1 MKWNKL
7 YTYPKS
13 TRSTKEGCRTYDVND
28 EKLPSVTTI
37 LGATKDQEAIDSINR
52 WKAKVGEEAA
62 TRIKDQAASR
72 GTNMHLHL
80 ERHVTGEGHLDL
92 TEEGKVAK
100 AMADTIIDKGFNDLQ
115 EIWGSEV
122 TLFYPGLYAG
132 ATDLVGTYDY
142 EDSIIDFK
150 QSNKP
155 KRREWIEDYF
165 MQLGAYAMAHNQVY
179 KTEITQ
185 GVILM
190 CTPDNY
196 FQKFQ
201 VKGKEFI
208 EYQHKF
214 LEKVDQYYKKNSHAG
229 DETPA
234 QVAQLTLGLYSNLPK
249 CCLQG

>member
-1 MKWNKL
+1 MRTSL
-7 YTYPKS
+7 
-13 TRSTKEGCRTYDVND
+13 EGQRHYEITG

-37 LGATKDQEAIDSINR
+37 LSATQSDEKKESIAR
-52 WKAKVGEEAA
+52 WTARVGEVEAERVKN
-62 TRIKDQAASR
+62 TAASR

-80 ERHVTGEGHLDL
+80 ERYIEGKGHKDL
-92 TEEGKVAK
+92 TDEGQVAGD
-100 AMADTIIDKGFNDLQ
+100 MAQVIINKGLCDLS

-122 TLFYPGLYAG
+122 VLYYPGLYAG
-132 ATDLVGTYDY
+132 ATDLVGVYDY

-155 KRREWIEDYF
+155 KRKEWVEDYF

-179 KTEITQ
+179 DTEITQ

-201 VKGKEFI
+201 IKGKEFI
-208 EYQHKF
+208 KYQHKF
-214 LEKVDQYYKKNSHAG
+214 LERVDKYYNDQNKA
-229 DETPA
+229 DT
-234 QVAQLTLGLYSNLPK
+234 
-249 CCLQG
+249 

>member
-7 YTYPKS
+7 YTYPAS
-13 TRSTKEGCRTYDVND
+13 TRSTVDGFRTYDVNE

-62 TRIKDQAASR
+62 TRIRDQAASR

-80 ERHVTGEGHLDL
+80 ERHIMGEGHLDL

-100 AMADTIIDKGFNDLQ
+100 AMADTIISKGFNDLQ

-122 TLFYPGLYAG
+122 TLFYPNLYAG

-214 LEKVDQYYKKNSHAG
+214 LERVDQYYKKA
-229 DETPA
+229 
-234 QVAQLTLGLYSNLPK
+234 
-249 CCLQG
+249 

>member
-7 YTYPKS
+7 YKYPAS
-13 TRSTKEGCRTYDVND
+13 TRSTVEGFRTYDVND

-62 TRIKDQAASR
+62 TRIRDQAASR

-80 ERHVTGEGHLDL
+80 ERHIMGEGHLDL

-100 AMADTIIDKGFNDLQ
+100 AMADTIIAKGFNDLQ

-122 TLFYPGLYAG
+122 TLFYPNLYAG

-208 EYQHKF
+208 KYQHKF
-214 LEKVDQYYKKNSHAG
+214 LEKVDQYY
-229 DETPA
+229 
-234 QVAQLTLGLYSNLPK
+234 NLAK
-249 CCLQG
+249 

>member
-7 YTYPKS
+7 YTYPES
-13 TRSTKEGCRTYDVND
+13 TRSTKEGFRTYDVND

-37 LGATKDQEAIDSINR
+37 LNATKSQEAIDSINK
-52 WKAKVGEEAA
+52 WKEKVGEEQA
-62 TRIKDQAASR
+62 TRIKEQAASR

-80 ERHVTGEGHLDL
+80 ERHIMGEGHLDL
-92 TEEGKVAK
+92 TEEGKIAK
-100 AMADTIIDKGFNDLQ
+100 VMADTIIAKGLKDLQ

-122 TLFYPGLYAG
+122 TLFYPNLYAG
-132 ATDLVGTYDY
+132 AADLVGTYDY

-150 QSNKP
+150 QSNKR
-155 KRREWIEDYF
+155 KRREWIEDMF
-165 MQLGAYAMAHNQVY
+165 LQLGAYAMAHNQVY

-201 VKGKEFI
+201 VKGKEFVK
-208 EYQHKF
+208 YQHKF
-214 LEKVDQYYKKNSHAG
+214 LEKVDQYYRK
-229 DETPA
+229 
-234 QVAQLTLGLYSNLPK
+234 
-249 CCLQG
+249 